1 MKKEVGGST
10 PRLLPTTTVTAR
22 AGTTAVVLHRAR
34 LTIGPGNTDITTIP
48 GTTTTKVKGVIVI
61 GLSEVIGLRG
71 VNGAS
76 VIALSGLSVVIV
88 ISRISM
94 RGTEDI
100 TSLREDG
107 LAQTADEL
115 IY

>member
-10 PRLLPTTTVTAR
+10 PRLPPTTTVTAR
-22 AGTTAVVLHRAR
+22 AGTTAAVLHQAR
-34 LTIGPGNTDITTIP
+34 PTIGPGNTDITTIP

-61 GLSEVIGLRG
+61 GLSGVKGLSVSG
-71 VNGAS
+71 VS
-76 VIALSGLSVVIV
+76 VIALSGLSVVIG

>member
-10 PRLLPTTTVTAR
+10 PRLLPTTTVTVR
-22 AGTTAVVLHRAR
+22 DTVTAAALHRAP
-34 LTIGPGNTDITTIP
+34 LTTAPENTDITTIP

-61 GLSEVIGLRG
+61 GLSEVKGVTGLNE
-71 VNGAS
+71 VS

-100 TSLREDG
+100 TSLREDD